1 MTEETTVEGAR
12 KDDDPQPRIVF
23 RASDI
28 FDAEFPGLRLRAVSP
43 SSETSL

>member
-23 RASDI
+23 RASD
-28 FDAEFPGLRLRAVSP
+28 AEFPGLRLRAVSP